1 MTFVW
6 SYCKNLTLRL
16 LEQLE
21 KLEIQKTDKHE
32 NKVKKKKIVYIL
44 FGPFLMI
51 NPSQAI
57 DLGTSKL
64 NYLDPRISVQ
74 WCKTHEVPIEKV
86 SRSELFF
93 FFKYFVTQFFRFTR
107 RPRGRSSNG
116 QLT

>member
-44 FGPFLMI
+44 FGPFLMR
-51 NPSQAI
+51 NPSQTIA
-57 DLGTSKL
+57 LGTSKL

-86 SRSELFF
+86 
-93 FFKYFVTQFFRFTR
+93 
-107 RPRGRSSNG
+107 
-116 QLT
+116 